1 MAKQR
6 QMSLSACLV
15 VSLVTCQ
22 SLQGAQPDLKPP
34 HIRFD
39 NERISEVFRF
49 AVNKSP
55 SFEDLVTTL
64 ESQDRL
70 VYIEEG
76 RCPHPDVSSCLQL
89 MSTSSGR
96 NIQIRVDPRQAINLV
111 VARLAH
117 ELFHASEIARE
128 PDVIDTASLRTLY
141 ERIGYRNKTCFN
153 TPEDCWETRAAV
165 VFETLVTKQ
174 LNGAGDAGPFL
185 RRLVMSQPSAREVR

>member
-6 QMSLSACLV
+6 QMSLCACLAI
-15 VSLVTCQ
+15 SLVTCQ
-22 SLQGAQPDLKPP
+22 SLQGAQPNLEAP

-39 NERISEVFRF
+39 NERISEIFRY
-49 AVNKSP
+49 AMKKSP

-64 ESQDRL
+64 ELQDRV

-96 NIQIRVDPRQAINLV
+96 NIQIRVDPRQAINVV
-111 VARLAH
+111 VASLAH
-117 ELFHASEIARE
+117 ELYHASEIARE
-128 PDVIDTASLRTLY
+128 PHVIDTASLRTLY
-141 ERIGYRNKTCFN
+141 QRIGYRNKSCF
-153 TPEDCWETRAAV
+153 TSPEDCWETRAAV

-174 LNGAGDAGPFL
+174 LNG
-185 RRLVMSQPSAREVR
+185 RW

>member
-6 QMSLSACLV
+6 RMMLSSCLA

-34 HIRFD
+34 HIRFS
-39 NERISEVFRF
+39 NERISDVFRY
-49 AVNKSP
+49 AMEKSP
-55 SFEDLVTTL
+55 SFEDLVTAL
-64 ESQDRL
+64 ELQDRV

-96 NIQIRVDPRQAINLV
+96 NIQVRVDPRQAIKLV

-117 ELFHASEIARE
+117 ELYHASEIARE
-128 PDVIDTASLRTLY
+128 PYVIDTASLRALY
-141 ERIGYRNKTCFN
+141 EQIGYRNTACFN
-153 TPEDCWETRAAV
+153 SPEHCWETQAAV

-174 LNGAGDAGPFL
+174 LNGAGDAG
-185 RRLVMSQPSAREVR
+185 RQASAREVR